1 MYIYWKHG
9 HIFILTVDEIDE
21 EMKKVAEIEWVES
34 FDVYSEPLL
43 GVLTEYEEPEQ
54 KKTNKLICT

>member
-1 MYIYWKHG
+1 MRICISTENMVI
-9 HIFILTVDEIDE
+9 IFILTVDEIDE

-43 GVLTEYEEPEQ
+43 GILTEYEEPEQ
-54 KKTNKLICT
+54 KKRTN